1 MNLND
6 GSCSQKCRL
15 ALMSAK
21 RFMPPASYI
30 GLKAMTLLFS
40 LLTWLAPLVLILV
53 WQWSQW
59 QEKHPEV
66 IFSDWLRADPYIV
79 GLLFCLLFLWLIPLG
94 IWMVLVGG
102 SVISAILAARSEQ
115 QRREWKQRS
124 NARALAIVFV
134 LIIHLLAGFVPAS
147 TPIGEEVWGAPLSEE
162 QENASP
168 WPASEQYIWVLA
180 DGAIVVETHLQVPG
194 VLNPMLAPQGVK
206 FVSDV
211 SGAKEDRFQ
220 EAASLMDDWTGTN
233 AFSLSPIHGGVVHDY
248 GDVNLLYTHDDI
260 MLDLFGMHP
269 SGEMITV
276 WIPTWGGE
284 IHLLTVIK
292 MGPDPFLG
300 NPGAQSYVDEWLS
313 V

>member
-1 MNLND
+1 MT
-6 GSCSQKCRL
+6 
-15 ALMSAK
+15 AK
-21 RFMPPASYI
+21 RFMSPSSYI
-30 GLKAMTLLFS
+30 GLKAMALLFS
-40 LLTWLAPLVLILV
+40 LLTWLAPFALILV

-66 IFSDWLRADPYIV
+66 IFSDWLRADPYIA
-79 GLLFCLLFLWLIPLG
+79 GLMACLLFLWLIPLG
-94 IWMVLVGG
+94 IWMVLVSG
-102 SVISAILAARSEQ
+102 SVISVIIATRSEQ
-115 QRREWKQRS
+115 QRREWQQRS

-147 TPIGEEVWGAPLSEE
+147 TPIGEEVWGPPLSEE
-162 QENASP
+162 QENAPP

-194 VLNPMLAPQGVK
+194 VLNPMMAPQGVK

-220 EAASLMDDWTGTN
+220 EAASLMDDWTGPN
-233 AFSLSPIHGGVVHDY
+233 AFSLAPIHGGVVHDY
-248 GDVNLLYTHDDI
+248 GDISLLYTHDDI

-284 IHLLTVIK
+284 MHLLTVIK

-300 NPGAQSYVDEWLS
+300 NPGAESYVDEWLS